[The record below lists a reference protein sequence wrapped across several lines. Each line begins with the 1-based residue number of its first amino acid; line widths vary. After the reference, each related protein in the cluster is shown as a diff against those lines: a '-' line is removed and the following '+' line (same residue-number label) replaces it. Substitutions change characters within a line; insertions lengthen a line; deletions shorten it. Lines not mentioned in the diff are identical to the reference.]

1 MIYLTYIRLEL
12 LYELYTQQKYM
23 PRVLKKDEEKI
34 PSPSPLVKM
43 KREMKKMSYE
53 YENTH
58 RGIKI

>member
-34 PSPSPLVKM
+34 LSPSPLVKM